1 MDNFTKKH
9 NASVIDIGSNS
20 VRYMLVAGGKILF
33 KKSIVS
39 QMCLGKKDGLLS
51 PDSMQR
57 TLDTINDFVKEAKKY
72 NYPIHAFATAGVR
85 NSLNGKDF
93 VDKALKL
100 TNVKIDVLSG
110 EQEAEMAL
118 TGVLRGK
125 NGGVIDIGGGSS
137 EIMVKTDEMSYSHS
151 LDLGAVVLYNQS
163 EDNLEKAQSIL
174 DKKIAEYGN
183 IPKSEFYAVGGT
195 ATAIA
200 SVLLNLKTYSD
211 EKVNGFKIDREN
223 LDYALKEINVGSEEI
238 CKKYCVD
245 KRRATVLKYGA
256 LILKNIML
264 KADIFQVT
272 VSASDNLEGYL
283 LWKTKKVKE

>member
-1 MDNFTKKH
+1 MENFAKRY

-39 QMCLGKKDGLLS
+39 QMCLGKKDGFLS
-51 PDSMQR
+51 IESMQR
-57 TLDTINDFVKEAKKY
+57 TLDAINDFVKQAKKY
-72 NYPIHAFATAGVR
+72 SYPIYAFATAGVR

-93 VDKALKL
+93 VDKVL
-100 TNVKIDVLSG
+100 TLTGVKIDVLSG
-110 EQEAEMAL
+110 EQEAEIAL

-137 EIMVKTDEMSYSHS
+137 EIIVKTDEINYSHS

-163 EDNLEKAQSIL
+163 EDNLEKAQIVL

-183 IPKSEFYAVGGT
+183 IPKTDFYAVGGT
-195 ATAIA
+195 ATSLAG
-200 SVLLNLKTYSD
+200 VLLNLKTYSD
-211 EKVNGFKIDREN
+211 EKVNGFKINREN
-223 LDYALKEINVGSEEI
+223 LDCVLKEINVSSDVI
-238 CKKYCVD
+238 CEKYCVD

-264 KADIFQVT
+264 KAGIFQVT

-283 LWKTKKVKE
+283 LWKTEKGKK